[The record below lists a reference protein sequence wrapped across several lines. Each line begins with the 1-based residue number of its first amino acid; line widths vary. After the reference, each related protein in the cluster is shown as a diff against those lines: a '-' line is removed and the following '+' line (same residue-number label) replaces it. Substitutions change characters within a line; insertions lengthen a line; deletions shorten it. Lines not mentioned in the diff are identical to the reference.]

1 MEIKESV
8 ILFSNGDN
16 EVVSHLYT
24 KWKAELFL
32 VAYYY
37 FRNKQDAEDVISEC
51 FAKLLQINPTKR
63 KEKFIEQEIDVKALL
78 IVMIKN
84 KCLDELK
91 QRKNRNRIVSNIIH
105 LFNYSS
111 VNTSIENIDKESFQS
126 LCKCIPE
133 KERLILLMNIDGFN
147 HSEIA
152 DKTGLSEK
160 TISNNLTLA
169 RKKVKQLWEDF
180 MN

>member
-1 MEIKESV
+1 MDNNKNVISFSEGNNEI
-8 ILFSNGDN
+8 
-16 EVVSHLYT
+16 VSFWYL

-32 VAYYY
+32 VAYNY
-37 FRNKQDAEDVISEC
+37 FRNKEDAEDVLSEC

-63 KEKFIEQEIDVKALL
+63 KEKFIDHEIDVKALL

-91 QRKNRNRIVSNIIH
+91 QRKNRSRIVANIIH

-111 VNTSIENIDKESFQS
+111 VNKSIETIDKECFQS
-126 LCKCIPE
+126 LCNCIPE